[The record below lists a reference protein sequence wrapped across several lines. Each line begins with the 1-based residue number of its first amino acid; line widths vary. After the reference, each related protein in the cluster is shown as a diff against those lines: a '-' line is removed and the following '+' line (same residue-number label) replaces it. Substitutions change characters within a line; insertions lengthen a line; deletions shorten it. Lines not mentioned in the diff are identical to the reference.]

1 MDGFMFLELAS
12 TQGVPSPWS
21 PLGEHQPLT
30 HTTTESL
37 NHRLSSYT
45 SKVGT
50 QVGVPSMWCKLR
62 GRKTFFFFFFP
73 LFIEQM
79 KRPL

>member
-1 MDGFMFLELAS
+1 MFLELAS

-50 QVGVPSMWCKLR
+50 QSGGAFYVVQAQREEDIL
-62 GRKTFFFFFFP
+62 FFFFP
-73 LFIEQM
+73 
-79 KRPL
+79 PVH